1 MEVSSTTTDP
11 RIRFPAL
18 DLPAIAAF
26 AFGAV
31 LVGWVAADDGGW
43 WPETWAWTALVT
55 LGASVVLLLV
65 RDRVLGWL
73 DLAFVG
79 GLLAFGAWTALSA
92 FWSPSVPSTL
102 DEAHRVLAYVG
113 AVLLGL
119 LIVDPRKMRHLLG
132 GVLTAIALLG
142 TYSLATRLL
151 PDRVGEFDSGSAFGY
166 RLAEPVTYWNG
177 LAIFLVIGILL
188 ALGFAARA
196 TAHWTRALA
205 AAALPILASALYFTF
220 SRGAWIALIIGVL
233 AMVAIDPPRLQLL
246 VVGLAIA
253 PFSVL
258 AVWLGTRADGL
269 RRIEATLAE
278 ATQDGHALVWPLLV
292 LAAGSALVA
301 VVVVAFGRRIDLPSA
316 VRTAFAGA
324 LLITLL
330 GLGAAAWNEWGSPIR
345 IADRLW
351 EDFQSTSAG
360 AEEGDLGTRLF
371 EFSSNGRVEGW
382 RVALDEWQAHP
393 AVGAGAGTFWQS
405 WAAARPISV
414 EVRDAHGLYF
424 ETLAE
429 LGVVGLVLLVVA
441 LLVPAAA
448 ALGTRKTPLVSTA
461 FGAYVAWLVHAGVD
475 WDWELL
481 GVTLTAL
488 LVGVALVASAR
499 AKGVPRHV
507 HRWMV
512 LAAAMMLTA
521 PALNGVLAYVSLAS
535 AREALSDLQLV
546 QAAEDARSARRF
558 APWASAPWEILGD
571 ALAQDDPAG
580 ARNAYREA
588 LERDGSSW
596 ELWLALAAISSE
608 EEQRLALARAAR
620 LNPLSG
626 DVRQLRDAVRPK
638 AGA

>member
-1 MEVSSTTTDP
+1 VEATSTTAAARP
-11 RIRFPAL
+11 RFAAL

-26 AFGAV
+26 ALGSV

-55 LGASVVLLLV
+55 LGMSILVLIL
-65 RDRVLGWL
+65 RDRALGWL
-73 DLAFVG
+73 DLMFVG
-79 GLLAFGAWTALSA
+79 GLLAFGVWTALSA

-119 LIVDPRKMRHLLG
+119 LVVDRRTVRHVLG
-132 GVLTAIALLG
+132 GTLAAIALIG
-142 TYSLATRLL
+142 TYALATRLL
-151 PDRVGEFDSGSAFGY
+151 PDRVGDFQSASSFGY

-177 LAIFLVIGILL
+177 LAIFLVMGILL
-188 ALGFAARA
+188 ALGFAARGQ
-196 TAHWTRALA
+196 TLWTRSLA
-205 AAALPILASALYFTF
+205 AATLPVLTPALYFTF
-220 SRGAWIALIIGVL
+220 SRGAWIALIIGVVAL
-233 AMVAIDPPRLQLL
+233 VAIDPRRLQLL
-246 VVGLAIA
+246 ALGFAIA

-258 AVWLGTRADGL
+258 AAWLGTRADGL
-269 RRIEATLAE
+269 RRTGATLAE
-278 ATQDGHALVWPLLV
+278 ATQDGHALVWPVLV

-301 VVVVAFGRRIDLPSA
+301 VAVVTAERRIDVPSA
-316 VRTAFAGA
+316 ARTVFAGA
-324 LLITLL
+324 VLITLL
-330 GLGAAAWNEWGSPIR
+330 GLGAAAWNEWGSPIQ

-351 EDFQSTSAG
+351 EDFQSTSTST
-360 AEEGDLGTRLF
+360 EEGDLGARLF
-371 EFSSNGRVEGW
+371 HFSSNGRVDGW
-382 RVALDEWQAHP
+382 RVALDEWQSHP
-393 AVGAGAGTFWQS
+393 AVGLGAGTYWES
-405 WAAARPISV
+405 WAAARPISA

-429 LGVVGLVLLVVA
+429 LGVVGLVLLLVA
-441 LLVPAAA
+441 LLVPTAA
-448 ALGTRKTPLVSTA
+448 ALGTRETPLVSAA

-488 LVGVALVASAR
+488 LVGGALVAPAR
-499 AKGVPRHV
+499 TKGVPRLV
-507 HRWMV
+507 HRWM
-512 LAAAMMLTA
+512 LPAATMMLTA
-521 PALNGVLAYVSLAS
+521 PALNGVLAYASLAS
-535 AREALSDLQLV
+535 AREALNDLRLE

-571 ALAQDDPAG
+571 ALAQDDPAD

-596 ELWLALAAISSE
+596 ELWLALAAISSG
-608 EEQRLALARAAR
+608 EEQRVALARAAR

-638 AGA
+638 AGP